1 LGGFSMENKINIS
14 SEQINSIL
22 ERFGISSKDK
32 GENIEKTVKESL
44 TPEQQAK
51 ISAVL
56 SDPERLRKILSSP
69 QAKMFINMIKDKK
82 E

>member
-1 LGGFSMENKINIS
+1 MDNEINIS
-14 SEQINSIL
+14 SQQINSLL

-32 GENIEKTVKESL
+32 SENIEKAVKDSL
-44 TPEQQAK
+44 TPEQQSK

-56 SDPERLRKILSSP
+56 SDPEKLKKILSSP
-69 QAKMFINMIKDKK
+69 QAKMLINMIKDKR

>member
-1 LGGFSMENKINIS
+1 MDNEINIS
-14 SEQINSIL
+14 SQQINSIL

-32 GENIEKTVKESL
+32 GENIEKAVKDSL
-44 TPEQQAK
+44 TPEQQSK

-56 SDPERLRKILSSP
+56 SDPEKLKKILSSP
-69 QAKMFINMIKDKK
+69 QAKMLINMIKDKR